1 MAPFVKFRPKNYEK
15 AVMYMSV
22 ISVLVNPGS
31 IEFGNEERLD
41 FYNTNVRKSVL
52 TTEVHAVLTIN
63 SSQFFGFCEIDPR
76 VSPVRYGITVKTY
89 DASSFSSQIIMVIHL
104 GWLLRSDVLVLDDA
118 AILCGGENTD
128 LEEWLWVNFQ
138 ILLVFL
144 PSKTP
149 ERYPIE
155 LV

>member
-1 MAPFVKFRPKNYEK
+1 MTQ
-15 AVMYMSV
+15 AVY
-22 ISVLVNPGS
+22 
-31 IEFGNEERLD
+31 
-41 FYNTNVRKSVL
+41 
-52 TTEVHAVLTIN
+52 
-63 SSQFFGFCEIDPR
+63 
-76 VSPVRYGITVKTY
+76 
-89 DASSFSSQIIMVIHL
+89 SFSSQIIMVIHL

-149 ERYPIE
+149 ERNPIE